1 MSSSIFLSAF
11 LLLVVATGFIVV
23 FFIRKHP
30 EKISGFKLEGSE
42 NDIIQKTKW
51 VNLLCRMIV
60 TGNSL
65 TLIGGIVAVYLENVL
80 IFSLLVSLPVPIGI
94 VYAYSKKDR
103 RNYTRE
109 SNNNSLII
117 AIISFCIILELVGLL
132 AVSCHATSNLD
143 VVTNKDELVIK
154 GLYGTNISYRDI
166 KEIGL
171 KSNLPDIKFRSN
183 GFAVGNTRLG
193 NFITLNDSHIM
204 LFTHSDSCFIRIVTK
219 KDEIYYLS
227 CQESDETIKIFNEIK
242 KHSRGYKMF
251 IATRWRN

>member
-103 RNYTRE
+103 RNYTRK

-166 KEIGL
+166 KEIVY
-171 KSNLPDIKFRSN
+171 SFR
-183 GFAVGNTRLG
+183 L
-193 NFITLNDSHIM
+193 
-204 LFTHSDSCFIRIVTK
+204 LFHTNCHEKRRNILFK
-219 KDEIYYLS
+219 LS
-227 CQESDETIKIFNEIK
+227 GI
-242 KHSRGYKMF
+242 
-251 IATRWRN
+251 

>member
-171 KSNLPDIKFRSN
+171 KSN
-183 GFAVGNTRLG
+183 
-193 NFITLNDSHIM
+193 
-204 LFTHSDSCFIRIVTK
+204 
-219 KDEIYYLS
+219 
-227 CQESDETIKIFNEIK
+227 
-242 KHSRGYKMF
+242 
-251 IATRWRN
+251 